1 MICLEEWMIFEL
13 NNRIF
18 NIMIWKGNYLYM
30 INLFACTLN
39 EFDFVKSARSFLN
52 FFFFCKKSGGG
63 KIVTAKQISN
73 PIGIRWITEQ

>member
-1 MICLEEWMIFEL
+1 
-13 NNRIF
+13 
-18 NIMIWKGNYLYM
+18 M